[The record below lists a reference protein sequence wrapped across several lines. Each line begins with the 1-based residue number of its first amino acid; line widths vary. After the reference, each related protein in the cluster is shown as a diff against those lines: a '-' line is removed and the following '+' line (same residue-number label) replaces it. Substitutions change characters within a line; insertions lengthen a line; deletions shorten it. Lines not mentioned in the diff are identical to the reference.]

1 VNNIVKEI
9 HTSCRDCAFEISSG
23 VTQTSC
29 ELGRIERYRDQGAE
43 VIEVYDGSG
52 KEFFVI
58 NDKICVYHRDKE
70 WASNFAKSELKEIV
84 EKQIKIPY
92 QCILITSDKIHS
104 ELDSL
109 ELQVASL
116 SKQHTPPSFL
126 SIVVPSYSHVG
137 GEETYNTNM
146 AIEKMMLPYKEKFD
160 WSVQSVIRE
169 DISTRSAID
178 LAIDS
183 MYFKKKLMYYIV
195 FEEGFCIPE
204 SFSKELHISIFEDDK
219 KPAFARAVCGLN
231 GLLVSRMLHRKH
243 TGNAFDISIETKIEH
258 LEEDSV
264 NHIYEITE
272 LCQSLKPS

>member
-1 VNNIVKEI
+1 MNNRIKEI
-9 HTSCRDCAFEISSG
+9 HTSCGDCTFEISSG
-23 VTQTSC
+23 ATQTSC
-29 ELGRIERYRDQGAE
+29 ELGRIEKYRDRGAE
-43 VIEVYDGSG
+43 IIEVYDGSG

-58 NDKICVYHRDKE
+58 NERICVYHRDKE

-104 ELDSL
+104 EVDSL

-116 SKQHTPPSFL
+116 SKQHTPPSVI
-126 SIVVPSYSHVG
+126 SIIVPSYSHIG
-137 GEETYNTNM
+137 GTEMYNTRI
-146 AIEKMMLPYKEKFD
+146 AIGEMMSPYEEKFD
-160 WSVQSVIRE
+160 WTVQNVIRQ
-169 DISTRSAID
+169 DISTRSAVD

-204 SFSKELHISIFEDDK
+204 SFSKELHTSIFEDDK
-219 KPAFARAVCGLN
+219 KPAFARAVCDLN

-243 TGNAFDISIETKIEH
+243 TGNAFEISIETKIEN
-258 LEEDSV
+258 LEEDSA

-272 LCQSLKPS
+272 LCPSLKPS